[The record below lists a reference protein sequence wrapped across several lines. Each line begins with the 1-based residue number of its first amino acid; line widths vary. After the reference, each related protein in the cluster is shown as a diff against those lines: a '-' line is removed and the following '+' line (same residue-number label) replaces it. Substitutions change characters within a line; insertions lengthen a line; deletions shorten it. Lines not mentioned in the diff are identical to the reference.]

1 MYGIEYGLV
10 ELIYKVAKCLFI
22 YKLIQCKLKLILIII
37 INNNKFI
44 WFCEYQCNEFLL
56 KIEIEYFLPFYFTE
70 VKFILK

>member
-10 ELIYKVAKCLFI
+10 ELIYKVAKCLYI

-56 KIEIEYFLPFYFTE
+56 K
-70 VKFILK
+70 